1 MQQKVILEI
10 KYLTKQVTNDL
21 LKGTVHS
28 VSLVVFGLYFAIKE
42 VSLICII
49 FFNLNK
55 KDKEPVYNLHRII
68 CI

>member
-1 MQQKVILEI
+1 MTICQI
-10 KYLTKQVTNDL
+10 

>member
-1 MQQKVILEI
+1 MTICQI
-10 KYLTKQVTNDL
+10 

-55 KDKEPVYNLHRII
+55 KDNEPVYTIYI
-68 CI
+68 E